1 MKAALRIGAVA
12 TGAALALGAVGSAYA
27 ATPGSSSTASAK
39 ATASGTKGKAASAH
53 ATGLAAVQKL
63 ATARIEGRLS
73 TLHALSLAVGD
84 SKYLTSGEQGTLSKQ
99 ISSDV
104 SGLTALDSKVAAATT
119 VQDVRADE
127 VAMVDDFRV
136 YLLMAPQVRLTE
148 GLAAESDA
156 AATLQKAYVALS
168 DLLAKQSGGT
178 ATQKSELADLQ
189 SQITAAQAAIGDEV
203 ASVLAIQPG
212 PNASAIQSA
221 LAPAKSA
228 VKTARADLVKA
239 RGDAQALRGSL

>member
-39 ATASGTKGKAASAH
+39 ATASGTKGKAATAH